1 MVFGIRNV
9 GPPPFLNPFLSETAL
24 LARAR
29 LLLFGVVVHLS
40 ATAVHGTQKEVGLG
54 RQSVVGRLANH
65 FEGTTSTS
73 HSVATCVESGWSHQ
87 VCQPA
92 VSQSIAQEKQG
103 QGSTTGRKPREESSD
118 AQERKHTH
126 NFPQPGCTGQGCQAR
141 GSIDGDWR
149 SAGLQEALSKARLQA
164 QVRPVQ
170 DRITHTEA
178 FLSRSKKKLETL
190 NAEASRIQEELAQ
203 VSARIRDGE
212 RRLEALKAEAIA
224 QPSPF
229 TMQPDPQEEI
239 RLLRAWIAQMEK
251 QGSIEDRTQEVSQK
265 RPKMRAT
272 SSVALVPFTS
282 AHNRSQSGS
291 MMSDLIDQA
300 DAALRN
306 R

>member
-1 MVFGIRNV
+1 MRTI
-9 GPPPFLNPFLSETAL
+9 LSSASHAAGLMPAMAAL
-24 LARAR
+24 KAI
-29 LLLFGVVVHLS
+29 G
-40 ATAVHGTQKEVGLG
+40 E
-54 RQSVVGRLANH
+54 
-65 FEGTTSTS
+65 ED
-73 HSVATCVESGWSHQ
+73 
-87 VCQPA
+87 PA
-92 VSQSIAQEKQG
+92 A
-103 QGSTTGRKPREESSD
+103 
-118 AQERKHTH
+118 
-126 NFPQPGCTGQGCQAR
+126 
-141 GSIDGDWR
+141 
-149 SAGLQEALSKARLQA
+149 AGLQEALSKARLQA

-178 FLSRSKKKLETL
+178 FLSRSKRELETL

-229 TMQPDPQEEI
+229 TMQPDLQEEI
-239 RLLRAWIAQMEK
+239 RLLRARIAQMEK
-251 QGSIEDRTQEVSQK
+251 QGSMEVGTQEGSQK
-265 RPKMRAT
+265 RPKMCAT
-272 SSVALVPFTS
+272 SSVALVPFKS

>member
-1 MVFGIRNV
+1 MGRSRRWVLEDNLSEAVWRTILRGPRPPATAWARASSRV
-9 GPPPFLNPFLSETAL
+9 GATRFASQQSPNPLPKKGKGKGQPRVANPVKSHATPKSESTRTSSLNPDEQLQA
-24 LARAR
+24 A
-29 LLLFGVVVHLS
+29 
-40 ATAVHGTQKEVGLG
+40 
-54 RQSVVGRLANH
+54 
-65 FEGTTSTS
+65 
-73 HSVATCVESGWSHQ
+73 
-87 VCQPA
+87 
-92 VSQSIAQEKQG
+92 
-103 QGSTTGRKPREESSD
+103 
-118 AQERKHTH
+118 
-126 NFPQPGCTGQGCQAR
+126 QAR
-141 GSIDGDWR
+141 VVKLEAALMAIGEEDPAA
-149 SAGLQEALSKARLQA
+149 AGLLEALSKARLQA

-239 RLLRAWIAQMEK
+239 RLLRARIAQMEK
-251 QGSIEDRTQEVSQK
+251 QGSMEDGTQEGSQK
-265 RPKMRAT
+265 RPKTCAT
-272 SSVALVPFTS
+272 SSVALVPFTR
-282 AHNRSQSGS
+282 ARNRSQSGS